1 MHEYHENIRGA
12 GYPPSI
18 LQWQKNP
25 PGVPD
30 MYPPTLTV
38 GIIGC
43 GNVGSI
49 LAQRQNAFRITA
61 AYDCIPERARE
72 FSDTFGVKSLSD
84 FDEFLAE
91 PVDIVVEAASVSAV
105 REHAAGVLLAGK
117 DLVILSVGAL
127 ADETFRA
134 QLLETARRMNRKIH
148 IPSGA
153 IMGLDNIRI
162 GQISRVDTLFLKTT
176 KNPKSLGLAEQ
187 ETRCVF
193 SGTAS
198 ECVRLYPK
206 NTNVAISLSLACG
219 CDANVELWSNPGETK
234 NMHEI
239 TFAGEFGEAYIR
251 IRNNPAPDNA
261 ATSYLAALSVLS
273 ILENLKSPLVIGA

>member
-1 MHEYHENIRGA
+1 
-12 GYPPSI
+12 
-18 LQWQKNP
+18 
-25 PGVPD
+25 
-30 MYPPTLTV
+30 MYPTTLTV

-43 GNVGSI
+43 GNVGNI

-61 AYDCIPERARE
+61 AYDCIPERAQE
-72 FSDTFGVKSLSD
+72 YSEKYGAKPLSD
-84 FDEFLAE
+84 FSEFLAE

-105 REHAAGVLLAGK
+105 REHAIDVLLSGK
-117 DLVILSVGAL
+117 DMIILSVGAL
-127 ADETFRA
+127 AEETFRT
-134 QLLETARRMNRKIH
+134 QLLAKARHLDRKIH

-176 KNPKSLGLAEQ
+176 KNPKSLGIAEQ
-187 ETRCVF
+187 ETKCVF

-198 ECVRLYPK
+198 DCVRQYPK

-239 TFAGEFGEAYIR
+239 TFAGEFGDAYIR

-261 ATSYLAALSVLS
+261 ATSSLAALSILS
-273 ILENLKSPLVIGA
+273 ILENLKNPLVIGA